1 MRLNIR
7 IKKKRNRLSRQV
19 FLLLFFLIV
28 GIYFLLNFI
37 PKSFTPNSCIEALT
51 SAGVNYVLPPLEEK
65 IEIIQKG
72 RTLSDILEDHNLSPP
87 EIYKLRQEVK
97 PVYDLAKIIAGKEL
111 RLYTFQDGNVVALE
125 YDIDE
130 KHFLHIEKRENIY
143 HAQIKEY
150 PIEIKTCLIWGII
163 EDFPI
168 SSMEKQ
174 GEKAELAIRLEN
186 IFAWDVDF
194 RYDLRKGD
202 SFKVIFEKKY
212 LDDKFLGYGRIL
224 AAEFINEG
232 KTYQAFRHTY
242 SDNNKSDY
250 FDFNGNSLR
259 KEFLKSPLLS
269 PRITSRF
276 SHNRFHPVRKVFRPH
291 YGVDYGAPVGTRVY
305 ATGEGTVT
313 FAGWNGASGRL
324 IRIRHKKGYETMY
337 LHLRR
342 FAPGIKRGSK
352 VEGGQYIA
360 QVGASGEVN
369 GPHLDYRIK
378 HHDTYINPLSARF
391 NPVEPLRKE
400 YFQDF
405 LETAEFYRLSFDA
418 PLIVFSLF
426 HNFSPPLQTLEVAD
440 E

>member
-1 MRLNIR
+1 MKLNIR
-7 IKKKRNRLSRQV
+7 INKKKKPLSRQV
-19 FLLLFFLIV
+19 FLMLFFPIV
-28 GIYFLLNFI
+28 GVYLLLNLL
-37 PKSFTPNSCIEALT
+37 PKSFVPSSSMEPLPTAEVHYL
-51 SAGVNYVLPPLEEK
+51 LPPFEEK
-65 IEIIQKG
+65 KEIIQKG
-72 RTLSDILEDHNLSPP
+72 KTLSDILEDHYFSPP
-87 EIYKLRQEVK
+87 EIHKLRQEVK

-111 RLYTFQDGNVVALE
+111 RLYTFQDGKVAALE
-125 YDIDE
+125 YDIDDA
-130 KHFLHIEKRENIY
+130 HFLHIKKRENIY
-143 HAQIKEY
+143 HAEIREY
-150 PIEIKTCLIWGII
+150 PIEVRTCLIWGII

-168 SSMEKQ
+168 SSIEKQ

-202 SFKVIFEKKY
+202 SFKIIFEKKF
-212 LDDKFLGYGRIL
+212 LEEKFLGYGRIL
-224 AAEFINEG
+224 AAEFINGG
-232 KTYQAFRHTY
+232 KTYQAFHFTH
-242 SDNNKSDY
+242 SDNEKSDY
-250 FDFNGNSLR
+250 FDIEGNSLR

-305 ATGEGTVT
+305 VTAEGTVT

-342 FAPGIKRGSK
+342 FAPGIKRGSR
-352 VEGGQYIA
+352 VESGQYIA

-378 HHDTYINPLSARF
+378 HHGTYINPLSARF
-391 NPVEPLRKE
+391 DPVEPLRKE

-426 HNFSPPLQTLEVAD
+426 HNFSPPPQTLEVAD

>member
-7 IKKKRNRLSRQV
+7 IKKKRSRLSRQV
-19 FLLLFFLIV
+19 FLLFFFPMIGV
-28 GIYFLLNFI
+28 YFLLNFI
-37 PKSFTPNSCIEALT
+37 PKSIVPNVSMETQTSVEADYL
-51 SAGVNYVLPPLEEK
+51 LPPLDEK
-65 IEIIQKG
+65 NEIIQRG
-72 RTLSDILEDHNLSPP
+72 RTLSDILEDHNLSAS
-87 EIYKLRQEVK
+87 EIHKLRQDVK
-97 PVYDLAKIIAGKEL
+97 SVYDLAKIIAGKEL

-130 KHFLHIEKRENIY
+130 EHFLHIEKKGDVYN
-143 HAQIKEY
+143 ALIKEY
-150 PIEIKTCLIWGII
+150 PIEIKTCFILGII

-168 SSMEKQ
+168 SSIEKQ

-212 LDDKFLGYGRIL
+212 LDNKFHGYGRIL
-224 AAEFINEG
+224 AAEFVNG
-232 KTYQAFRHTY
+232 GNTHQAFRYTY
-242 SDNNKSDY
+242 TDNDKSDY
-250 FDFNGNSLR
+250 FDYDGNSLR

-276 SHNRFHPVRKVFRPH
+276 SHSRFHPVRKVYRPH
-291 YGVDYGAPVGTRVY
+291 YGVDYGASVGTRVY
-305 ATGEGTVT
+305 ATAEGTVI

-324 IRIRHKKGYETMY
+324 LRIRHKKGYETMY

-342 FAPGIKRGSK
+342 FAPGIKKGSK
-352 VEGGQYIA
+352 VESGQYIA

-378 HHDTYINPLSARF
+378 HYGTYINPLSARF
-391 NPVEPLRKE
+391 DPVEPIRKE
-400 YFQDF
+400 YYQDF
-405 LETAEFYRLSFDA
+405 LEKAEYYRLAFDA
-418 PLIVFSLF
+418 PLIIFSLF
-426 HNFSPPLQTLEVAD
+426 HNLAPPPQRDEFAD